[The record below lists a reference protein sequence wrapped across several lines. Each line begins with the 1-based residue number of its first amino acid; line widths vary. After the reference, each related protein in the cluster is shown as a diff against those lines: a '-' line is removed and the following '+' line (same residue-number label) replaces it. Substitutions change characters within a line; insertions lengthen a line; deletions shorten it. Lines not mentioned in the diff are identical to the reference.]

1 MILNIT
7 PNQLKTLTFFFV
19 FALFSLS
26 QEAQAQTRVYAS
38 SATISNASH
47 VDNPANAYDGD
58 LATFANVRTNSGIL
72 AVILAYDG
80 YIELQFPSTLPANT
94 TSYVKI
100 QTEDDLLNALLGGS
114 LGALLADVLGVVLTG
129 SQEFTVQARNG
140 GTIIVQG
147 DSQDGGEFATDQLS
161 IVTNADGEYFV
172 KVTPTSAYD
181 RIRIINRSGVS
192 LLGLGVEKDMFV
204 FEAYYVEDP
213 ANCGTAA
220 FTSYSGSGLT
230 LDLLDLGGAGVE
242 NPEFAIDSDEGTFS
256 TLSMG
261 VVGVGSSIE
270 QTVYFE
276 GESVSSDEFTMQIR
290 LTQTLLDANVAN
302 NISVQSYNGT
312 TLVQDVSLSTLLTLN
327 LLSLNG
333 GEITSIPLTPGAPID
348 RITLTFES
356 LVGLSV
362 SQNLDFFGV
371 VRTAARPEIT
381 DPDTLDAQ
389 GCEGST
395 IDLFADTDVA
405 NELRWYDA
413 EEDGNLLATVA
424 AGDAFTT
431 PTLTTDVTYYVA
443 AARIGC
449 PEESFRIAVDVTV
462 NSVATPTGD
471 AAQSFCSYSGATVGD
486 LVVNESD
493 VVFYDADTAG
503 NQYLDTDALTDGTI
517 YYAAIQDAVT
527 GCESATRFAITVT
540 LNDLCDVTLNVK
552 VLLQGALYDTGTA
565 VMRDDL
571 RTQGLIPVNQ
581 PYDNSMD
588 ARFTHVGGGSE
599 TTTNTII
606 NTNAGTSDAIVD
618 WVFIEIRDT
627 PTNVFKT
634 VSALLQRDGDVI
646 ASDGGPLVVSGLP
659 ETFYIS
665 VKHRNHFGAMGLNI
679 LTVLNSEVTIDFT
692 TIDDADLYSLSGFTG
707 SNAMVTISGVGVKA
721 LYTGNA
727 NYDDH
732 VKYDGA
738 ANDRQVLA
746 SQVLNHESNT
756 NQVLNFSSATGYFSG
771 DVNMDGKVL
780 YDGANN
786 ERVIIQN
793 IILTYPLNTN
803 GLSNYNGMIEQI
815 PQ

>member
-26 QEAQAQTRVYAS
+26 QETQAQTRVYAN
-38 SATISNASH
+38 SATVSNASH
-47 VDNPANAYDGD
+47 VDNPANAYDGN
-58 LATFANVRTNSGIL
+58 LTTFANVKANAGL
-72 AVILAYDG
+72 AAGLGAYNG

-100 QTEDDLLNALLGGS
+100 ETQDDLLNALLGGN
-114 LGALLADVLGVVLTG
+114 LGGLLADVLGVVLTG
-129 SQEFTVQARNG
+129 SQEFTVQAKNNT
-140 GTIIVQG
+140 TIVLQG
-147 DSQDGGEFATDQLS
+147 DSFDDGEFATDRMRI
-161 IVTNADGEYFV
+161 IVDDAGDFYV
-172 KVTPTSAYD
+172 MITPNQAYN
-181 RIRIINRSGVS
+181 RIRITNRTGS
-192 LLGLGVEKDMFV
+192 LLGLGAQKNLSVYG
-204 FEAYYVEDP
+204 AYYVTNP
-213 ANCGTAA
+213 ANCGQPV
-220 FTSYSGSGLT
+220 FTSFSASGLN
-230 LDLLDLGGAGVE
+230 LDLIDLGVNGVQ
-242 NPEFAIDSDEGTFS
+242 NPENAIDADPDNFS
-256 TLSMG
+256 TLSFG
-261 VVGVGSSIE
+261 VLGVAGAIE

-276 GESVSSDEFTMQIR
+276 GASLSTDEFTLRMR
-290 LTQTLLDANVAN
+290 LTETLLDLNIAN
-302 NISVQSYNGT
+302 NISVRSYNGS

-327 LLSLNG
+327 LLNLNG
-333 GEITSIPLTPGAPID
+333 GEIISIPIAVGAPVD
-348 RITLTFES
+348 RITLEFS
-356 LVGLSV
+356 SFVGLSLT
-362 SQNLDFFGV
+362 QNLDFFGV

-424 AGDAFTT
+424 SGDPFTT

-449 PEESFRIAVDVTV
+449 PEESLRIAVDVTV

-471 AAQSFCSYSGATVGD
+471 AAQSFCSYGGATVGD
-486 LVVNESD
+486 LIVNESN

-503 NQYLDTDALTDGTI
+503 NQYLDTDALTDGTV

-540 LNDLCDVTLNVK
+540 LDDLCDVTLNVK
-552 VLLQGALYDTGTA
+552 VLLQGALYGTGTA
-565 VMRDDL
+565 IMRDDL

-581 PYDNSMD
+581 PYDDSMD
-588 ARFTHVGGGSE
+588 ARFTHIGGGSE

-618 WVFIEIRDT
+618 WIFIEIRDT

-665 VKHRNHFGAMGLNI
+665 VKHRNHFGAMGLNE
-679 LTVLNSEVTIDFT
+679 LAVVNSEVTIDFT

-707 SNAMVTISGVGVKA
+707 SNAMVTINSVKA
-721 LYTGNA
+721 LYSGNA

-756 NQVLNFSSATGYFSG
+756 NQVLNFSSATGYLSG

-780 YDGANN
+780 YDGAGN

-803 GLSNYNGMIEQI
+803 GLSNYNGMVEQI